1 MNENF
6 TKWLKALNQDEIDPE
21 ELDRLNSE
29 LHKSFASLTQDDQRC
44 AEVFL
49 HDIESGNIK
58 VTEGRTLRDYIN
70 QYAKKEKDDQV
81 TKLIEALGVNEG
93 QLRKLLALEITET
106 NINEFGRFDDLK
118 ETIDKAKARS
128 YFEEKEGVRVSP
140 PKVNIKADKLLREF
154 LMQGGIDI

>member
-1 MNENF
+1 M
-6 TKWLKALNQDEIDPE
+6 
-21 ELDRLNSE
+21 
-29 LHKSFASLTQDDQRC
+29 
-44 AEVFL
+44 FL

-70 QYAKKEKDDQV
+70 QYAKKEKDNQV
-81 TKLIEALGVNEG
+81 AKLVEALGVNEG